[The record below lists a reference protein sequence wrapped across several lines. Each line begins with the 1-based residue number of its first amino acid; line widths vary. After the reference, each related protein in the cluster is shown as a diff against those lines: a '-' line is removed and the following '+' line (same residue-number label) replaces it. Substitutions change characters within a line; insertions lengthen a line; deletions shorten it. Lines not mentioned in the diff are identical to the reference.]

1 MGNIYIIDYDINYY
15 EKGGLMATIKNVAEI
30 AGVTVTTV
38 SRVLNNRGYISEKT
52 RQKVNAA
59 VKELDYQPNEIARAL
74 FRKKSNLIGL
84 IVPNVAHPF
93 FAELTSSIEYYAY
106 KNGYKILIC
115 NSYGYSVKEKDYI
128 GMLKRSQVDGIIMGS
143 HTLEISEY
151 LNLGRPIVSIDRCLS
166 NNIPYIA
173 SDNYNGGVLATNLL
187 IERGC
192 KKLAHISG
200 PLILNTPA
208 DKRFQAFNDVTTEKH
223 INHVVVET
231 RLNSFKIEEYENL
244 IYKLFSDYPDID
256 GIFASSD
263 IIAACVINVLDKFG
277 KKIPKDIKVVGYDD
291 IDIATLIVPS
301 LTTIRQP
308 IKEIGKAAIKSIID
322 QLEKKPVNME
332 NILPIELINR
342 KTT

>member
-1 MGNIYIIDYDINYY
+1 
-15 EKGGLMATIKNVAEI
+15 MATIKDVAEI
-30 AGVTVTTV
+30 AGITVTTV

-59 VKELDYQPNEIARAL
+59 MKELDYQPNEIARAL

-84 IVPNVAHPF
+84 IVPDVAHPF

-115 NSYGYSVKEKDYI
+115 NSYGDSVKEKEYI
-128 GMLKRSQVDGIIMGS
+128 DMLKRNQVDGIIMGS
-143 HTLEISEY
+143 HTLETFEY
-151 LNLGRPIVSIDRCLS
+151 LNLGRPIVSIDRCLAD
-166 NNIPYIA
+166 NIPYIA
-173 SDNYNGGVLATNLL
+173 SDNYNGGVLATNIL
-187 IERGC
+187 IEKGC

-208 DKRFQAFNDVTTEKH
+208 NKRFQAFIDVTTKKH

-231 RLNSFKIEEYENL
+231 RLNSFEIEEYEKL
-244 IYKLFSDYPDID
+244 IYELFSEHPDID

-263 IIAACVINVLDKFG
+263 IIAACVINISNVLG
-277 KKIPKDIKVVGYDD
+277 KEIPRDIKVVGYDD
-291 IDIATLIVPS
+291 INIASLIVPS

-308 IKEIGKAAIKSIID
+308 IKEIGEMAIKSIID
-322 QLEKKPVNME
+322 QLEERPTSNE
-332 NILPIELINR
+332 NILPVEIIVR

>member
-1 MGNIYIIDYDINYY
+1 
-15 EKGGLMATIKNVAEI
+15 MATIKDVAEI
-30 AGVTVTTV
+30 AGITVTTV

-59 VKELDYQPNEIARAL
+59 MKELDYQPNEIARAL

-93 FAELTSSIEYYAY
+93 FAQLTSSIEYYAY
-106 KNGYKILIC
+106 KNGYKIMIC
-115 NSYGYSVKEKDYI
+115 NSYGDSVKEKDYI
-128 GMLKRSQVDGIIMGS
+128 DMLKRNQVDGIIMGS

-151 LNLGRPIVSIDRCLS
+151 LNLGRPIVSIDRCLADD
-166 NNIPYIA
+166 IPYIA

-187 IERGC
+187 IDKGC
-192 KKLAHISG
+192 KKLVHISG

-208 DKRFQAFNDVTTEKH
+208 NKRFEAFVDIANKRH
-223 INHVVVET
+223 INHVVIET
-231 RLNSFKIEEYENL
+231 KLNSFEIEEYEKL

-263 IIAACVINVLDKFG
+263 IIAACVINVSNVLG
-277 KKIPKDIKVVGYDD
+277 KEIPKDIKVVGYDD
-291 IDIATLIVPS
+291 IDIAALIVPS

-308 IKEIGKAAIKSIID
+308 IKAIGEMAIKSIID
-322 QLEKKPVNME
+322 QLEEKPISNE
-332 NILPIELINR
+332 NIVPVELILR

>member
-1 MGNIYIIDYDINYY
+1 
-15 EKGGLMATIKNVAEI
+15 MATIKDVAEM
-30 AGVTVTTV
+30 AGITVTTV

-52 RQKVNAA
+52 REKVNAA
-59 VKELDYQPNEIARAL
+59 MKELDYQPNEIARAL

-84 IVPNVAHPF
+84 IVPDVAHPF

-115 NSYGYSVKEKDYI
+115 NSYGDSVKEKEYI
-128 GMLKRSQVDGIIMGS
+128 DMLKRNQVDGIIMGS
-143 HTLEISEY
+143 HTLETFEY
-151 LNLGRPIVSIDRCLS
+151 LNLGRPIVSIDRCLAD
-166 NNIPYIA
+166 NIPYIA
-173 SDNYNGGVLATNLL
+173 SDNYNGGVLATNIL
-187 IERGC
+187 IEKGC

-208 DKRFQAFNDVTTEKH
+208 NKRFQAFIDVTTKKH

-231 RLNSFKIEEYENL
+231 RLNSFEIEEYEKL
-244 IYKLFSDYPDID
+244 IYKLFSEYPDID

-263 IIAACVINVLDKFG
+263 IIAACVINISNVLG
-277 KKIPKDIKVVGYDD
+277 KEIPRDIKVVGYDD
-291 IDIATLIVPS
+291 INIASLIVPS

-308 IKEIGKAAIKSIID
+308 IKEIGEMAIKSIID
-322 QLEKKPVNME
+322 QLEERPTSNE
-332 NILPIELINR
+332 NILPVEIIVR